1 MGGILDIV
9 ALRSLT
15 SIADA
20 GGFRRAAAVL
30 HLSQSAVSQHVR
42 RLEAAVGRPLVQRTA
57 RATSFTPAGELLL
70 AEARTILAAHD
81 DALELL
87 QVDAATPVF
96 TIGSTEHAADRLL
109 PAITARLERTFPD
122 HVVRYRIDRGRA
134 LHDRLEKGTL
144 DAALFIGEVRAR
156 RVERAGAL
164 PLSWFAAPGAH
175 VARGGLPLVAI
186 DEPCTI
192 RRRALQS
199 LAEHAIPATVVC
211 EAGHLAGVVQA
222 ARAGLGVAL
231 LAHLGPAPEGLE
243 ERHDLPP
250 VAPEPLHVR
259 GRNGA
264 TEGLVAAVARAA
276 ADVLPVDAV
285 GAVSGQH

>member
-15 SIADA
+15 SIADS
-20 GGFRRAAAVL
+20 GGFRRAAVTL

-42 RLEAAVGRPLVQRTA
+42 RLEAAVGRPLVGRTA
-57 RATSFTPAGELLL
+57 RGAAFTADGELILV
-70 AEARTILAAHD
+70 EARKILAAHD

-87 QVDAATPVF
+87 TVRSSEPAF
-96 TIGSTEHAADRLL
+96 TIGSTEHAADSLL
-109 PAITARLERTFPD
+109 PAITTRLAASFPE
-122 HVVRYRIDRGRA
+122 HGVRYRIDRGRA

-144 DAALFIGEVRAR
+144 DAALFIGDVQGR

-164 PLSWFAAPGAH
+164 PLAWYAAPGVPGAADRGA
-175 VARGGLPLVAI
+175 VALVAI

-192 RRRALQS
+192 RRRALQA
-199 LAEHAIPATVVC
+199 LADHQLAATVVC
-211 EAGHLAGVVQA
+211 EAGHLAGVLHA

-231 LAHLGPAPEGLE
+231 LAHLGPPPEGLE
-243 ERHDLPP
+243 ERHDLPR

-264 TEGLVAAVARAA
+264 AEGLVAAIARAA

-285 GAVSGQH
+285 RG